1 MHITNVLTLALRL
14 ATDAGNLISQQR
26 PRLSVEFK
34 GGTELV
40 TQADVAADELI
51 CRGIRQVYP
60 DHQILSEELNPDGG
74 TDAEHLWII
83 DPIDGTV
90 NYAHHHPQVAISIAY
105 YHKGKAKVAVVHNPF
120 MQETFHAIAGKGAR
134 LNDHPIRCSTKSEL
148 GRALVATGFPYV
160 KDDLPRLMGRL
171 NSVLT
176 RCADVR
182 RLGSAA
188 LDICWL
194 ACGRMDAYYETVK
207 PWDFAAA
214 QLIARE
220 SGATVGHIYPLPADA
235 NPEIYSENLLMSAPA
250 LFLPLQKLLQAADQ
264 ESVIPP
270 STTPVPPQ
278 FASAQGS

>member
-105 YHKGKAKVAVVHNPF
+105 YHKGRNN
-120 MQETFHAIAGKGAR
+120 AG
-134 LNDHPIRCSTKSEL
+134 
-148 GRALVATGFPYV
+148 
-160 KDDLPRLMGRL
+160 
-171 NSVLT
+171 
-176 RCADVR
+176 ADINKFS
-182 RLGSAA
+182 L
-188 LDICWL
+188 
-194 ACGRMDAYYETVK
+194 
-207 PWDFAAA
+207 
-214 QLIARE
+214 
-220 SGATVGHIYPLPADA
+220 
-235 NPEIYSENLLMSAPA
+235 
-250 LFLPLQKLLQAADQ
+250 
-264 ESVIPP
+264 
-270 STTPVPPQ
+270 
-278 FASAQGS
+278 